1 MSSGRAWVGR
11 AYTSFKY
18 DRPADACTASRK
30 RMGEE
35 EKNDAEEEE
44 AQDEVQEEDPGAGV
58 ANL

>member
-1 MSSGRAWVGR
+1 MGRPCIHK
-11 AYTSFKY
+11 FY

-44 AQDEVQEEDPGAGV
+44 AQDEVQEEAGV